1 MVGVKDLR
9 VHLVPSRRDPH
20 LLYPYERRLGK
31 RRGFFLAD
39 VAHLDPG
46 LQRVCGDPGRWRDGC
61 FRRRFGEELLFRFR
75 FCFFCRLE
83 RGGFLFRLRSLRLL
97 FPEPVPA
104 FFGLGAC
111 RIFLSRGCS
120 GRAGTF
126 GRLLP
131 SGGGRLP
138 SASVVKYRLE
148 LLRRERQGCRNS
160 DDKNDGLLQSQLQG
174 RILAYFQRYSKGV
187 TCCGE
192 KVHLTI
198 RPTLNKMCVPRYW
211 GVVQL
216 AERLALDQDVG
227 GSSPPSP
234 ANFFRPVR
242 SAVRTPASHV
252 GNTGSSPVRATKVD
266 SRGKIFIFVP
276 FFKAPKGL

>member
-20 LLYPYERRLGK
+20 LLYPYERRPREAEGILP
-31 RRGFFLAD
+31 RRCRSPRPRASARMWRSRALA
-39 VAHLDPG
+39 
-46 LQRVCGDPGRWRDGC
+46 GRLL
-61 FRRRFGEELLFRFR
+61 RRRFGEELLFRFR

-252 GNTGSSPVRATKVD
+252 GNTGSSPVRATK
-266 SRGKIFIFVP
+266 
-276 FFKAPKGL
+276 